1 MSSFYGGPIW
11 SESASPHW
19 MLIVSWPD
27 FPEDAQPKTD
37 KTLREDQLSIRL
49 VEMHSTLEVIKALT
63 SGGIGR
69 EGQAQ
74 LCLRA
79 SRTYDWSSWHGLVDV
94 GDGNVCYAGHS
105 FGGTAVVSL
114 ERLSL

>member
-1 MSSFYGGPIW
+1 LNSCGGPIY
-11 SESASPHW
+11 SGSRSSCAALSN
-19 MLIVSWPD
+19 LSWPD
-27 FPEDAQPKTD
+27 FPDDAQPKTD
-37 KTLREDQLSIRL
+37 KTLREDQLEIRL

-74 LCLRA
+74 LCLKA
-79 SRTYDWSSWHGLVDV
+79 SRTYDWSAWHGLVDV

-105 FGGTAVVSL
+105 FGGTAVVS
-114 ERLSL
+114 